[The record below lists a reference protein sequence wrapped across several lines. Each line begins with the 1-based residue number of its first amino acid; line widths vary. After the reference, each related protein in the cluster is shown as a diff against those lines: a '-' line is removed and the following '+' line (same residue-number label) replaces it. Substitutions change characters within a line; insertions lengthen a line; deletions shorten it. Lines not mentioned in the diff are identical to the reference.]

1 MATIV
6 TGIAPRSSRSRRRS
20 RGFPTVGRV
29 RARRGIRRERG
40 YAGDVDPDG
49 RLRDAVGGSRRDST
63 VEDVSLLAEFGDEYL
78 YRMNWIDR
86 VQPVV
91 DMITNA
97 RATVLEAHGTDG
109 NWALRV
115 MYPARDGI
123 SETREFCADHGLTF
137 DIREIERMDER
148 PAGRFGLTDE
158 QHEALR
164 AAREQG
170 YSDIPRETGLDA
182 LAAELGT
189 SHQALSERIRRGED
203 ALIASTVRADADRG
217 GE

>member
-1 MATIV
+1 M
-6 TGIAPRSSRSRRRS
+6 
-20 RGFPTVGRV
+20 
-29 RARRGIRRERG
+29 
-40 YAGDVDPDG
+40 DPDG
-49 RLRDAVGGSRRDST
+49 RPRDDVGGSRRDST

-115 MYPARDGI
+115 MYPARDDT

-158 QHEALR
+158 QHEARRTNYNLSNPLTVKSVNAEEGIEETKNVIDTVAEQR
-164 AAREQG
+164 SLGVLVFHDGYTCKEFAEIAEYVAANNDRTDVISG
-170 YSDIPRETGLDA
+170 SD
-182 LAAELGT
+182 
-189 SHQALSERIRRGED
+189 LSEHVQSSR
-203 ALIASTVRADADRG
+203 
-217 GE
+217 